1 MARTSNKKK
10 AGIVV
15 DLWQKAD
22 GAARS
27 KWRAINQQGY
37 DFYLGEQI
45 SNDERDQLEAAGMPT
60 FIINR
65 ITPVIETMKFF
76 VTAGDPRWQA
86 VGAEESDIDVSAV
99 HADLMDYC
107 WNLSNGK
114 SVFSNVILDSLTKS
128 VGYFMM
134 DVDPDMDKGMG
145 EVVFKRVDPFDV
157 FPDPMSRDPLLRD
170 ASYVIVKKDLP
181 KEQLKALIP
190 DYALK
195 VKKANPVNASVG
207 IQEYFDRD
215 FSSAQH
221 IQHLDL
227 GADSYQPETGD
238 MDTVID
244 FYECYMKTK
253 EEFVNVFIKAKPSRA
268 QMQAIEEKIADDVQ
282 QFSREKAV
290 EIAELKASME
300 EALMN
305 GEVIEERA
313 ALEIE
318 KAEKNAL
325 AETEMYAQQLRAKAA
340 EEIASIENVIMDKAE
355 FDIRSQDDVFTGS
368 VVDAIPFFEDRV
380 QVRCVAGDTFLY
392 EFTLPIKD
400 YPMVPIPYLYTGTPF
415 AMSAVTP
422 LVGKQQEINKSH
434 QILIHNANLSS
445 NLRWLYEEGSVPE
458 DEWEQYSSSPGALLK
473 YRQGFAPPTAVQPL
487 PLNNAFFGITQE
499 GKGDMEYLS
508 GISSSMQGAT
518 GGEHETYRGMLALD
532 EFGTRRIKAWM
543 HNIVEPALEHIGR
556 IFKDLAQATYQT
568 NKVFRIVQPNNVEK
582 AVEIN
587 IPIYNDLGNSVEKF
601 NDYPTAQFDV
611 RIIAGS
617 TMPINRWA
625 LIDEYFRWYQAG
637 LIDDIAMLAETDIR
651 NKETIMKRKSL
662 YAQMQSQL
670 EQLQETL
677 SDREG
682 TIETLER
689 QLVQSGIKQKG
700 LQADGEI
707 RKAVV
712 DTQAK
717 AKIAAGN
724 MAAQATGLSGAM
736 KAQQDNES

>member
-170 ASYVIVKKDLP
+170 ASYIIVKKDLP

-445 NLRWLYEEGSVPE
+445 NLRWLYEEGSVTE

-518 GGEHETYRGMLALD
+518 GEEHETYRGMLALD

-689 QLVQSGIKQKG
+689 QLVQSGIKQKV

-717 AKIAAGN
+717 AKVAAG
-724 MAAQATGLSGAM
+724 AIGAQATVLSGAM